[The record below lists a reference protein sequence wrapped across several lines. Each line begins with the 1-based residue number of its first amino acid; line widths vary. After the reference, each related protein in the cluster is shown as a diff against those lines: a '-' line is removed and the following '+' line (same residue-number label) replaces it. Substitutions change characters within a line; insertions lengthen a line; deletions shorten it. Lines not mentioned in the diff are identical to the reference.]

1 MSRLLPSLALTAA
14 LALAACT
21 TIRGSGAPEIPE
33 GAEQVTRVEA
43 NGDRIT
49 EYRVGGQL
57 RVVYVV
63 PSRGPAYYLY
73 DQGGKPGSS
82 ADNPPQVWFKLFG
95 W

>member
-1 MSRLLPSLALTAA
+1 MSRPLHCLALTAA
-14 LALAACT
+14 LMLAACT
-21 TIRGSGAPEIPE
+21 TLEGTGTPDIPE

-63 PSRGPAYYLY
+63 PARGPAYYLY
-73 DQGGKPGSS
+73 DQDGKPGSS

>member
-1 MSRLLPSLALTAA
+1 MSRLLHSLALTAA
-14 LALAACT
+14 LALAACAT
-21 TIRGSGAPEIPE
+21 PGGAGTPEIPD

-63 PSRGPAYYLY
+63 PARGPAYYLY
-73 DQGGKPGSS
+73 DKGGRPGSS
-82 ADNPPQVWFKLFG
+82 ADNPPQTWFKLFG